1 MAVQK
6 RRQSSARRDS
16 RRAQW
21 MKMATPAASNCPN
34 CGAAKM
40 PHRIC
45 DACGWY
51 GPAKEGR
58 VVIPKPTENEAP
70 AEKA

>member
-1 MAVQK
+1 
-6 RRQSSARRDS
+6 
-16 RRAQW
+16 
-21 MKMATPAASNCPN
+21 MKMATPPASTCPN
-34 CGAAKM
+34 CQAAKM

-45 DACGWY
+45 EACGWY

-58 VVIPKPTENEAP
+58 VVIPQPTENEAA

>member
-21 MKMATPAASNCPN
+21 MKMATPASSVCPN
-34 CGAAKM
+34 CQAAKM

-45 DACGWY
+45 EACGWSLQI
-51 GPAKEGR
+51 GPRPGGGTR
-58 VVIPKPTENEAP
+58 VRVRLMPESA
-70 AEKA
+70 

>member
-21 MKMATPAASNCPN
+21 MKMATPASSVCPN
-34 CGAAKM
+34 CQVAKM
-40 PHRIC
+40 LYRIC
-45 DACGWY
+45 EACGWY

-58 VVIPKPTENEAP
+58 VVIPQPTENEAA